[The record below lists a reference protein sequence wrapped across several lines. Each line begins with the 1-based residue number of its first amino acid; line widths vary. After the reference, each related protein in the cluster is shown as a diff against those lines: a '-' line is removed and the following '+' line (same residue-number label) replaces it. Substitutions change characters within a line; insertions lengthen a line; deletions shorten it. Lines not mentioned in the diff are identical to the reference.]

1 MSTRLNLY
9 DLDLDQLMLFMGDLG
24 QPDYRARQLWHWLYQ
39 RYAHDYGQMTTLPT
53 SLRYELAEIA
63 SLGTW
68 KIAARQNS
76 SDAMT
81 TKLLFQLSDGN
92 FIETVLMRYDK
103 RRTIC
108 ISTQAGCAMGCVFCA
123 TGQMGFSRNLSVGEI
138 VAQVLHFARELAVE
152 GAKITN
158 VVFMGMGEPLHNY
171 DNTLNALDR
180 LTNPEGFNLGARKVT
195 ISTVGLVPAIRRYAD
210 ERRQTPLAVSL
221 HAATDR
227 ERNKLIPVAR
237 RWPLESLMD
246 VCRYYVQKTGRRLTF
261 EWALI
266 AGENDTNEQ
275 AQQLGGLLSGMLC
288 HVNLIPLNPTAGY
301 KGKPSDPS
309 TVSTFQKI
317 LAANGVTSSVR
328 LRRGIDIKAGCGQL
342 RDRIITETG

>member
-108 ISTQAGCAMGCVFCA
+108 ISTQAGCAMGCV
-123 TGQMGFSRNLSVGEI
+123 
-138 VAQVLHFARELAVE
+138 
-152 GAKITN
+152 
-158 VVFMGMGEPLHNY
+158 
-171 DNTLNALDR
+171 
-180 LTNPEGFNLGARKVT
+180 
-195 ISTVGLVPAIRRYAD
+195 
-210 ERRQTPLAVSL
+210 
-221 HAATDR
+221 
-227 ERNKLIPVAR
+227 
-237 RWPLESLMD
+237 
-246 VCRYYVQKTGRRLTF
+246 
-261 EWALI
+261 
-266 AGENDTNEQ
+266 
-275 AQQLGGLLSGMLC
+275 
-288 HVNLIPLNPTAGY
+288 
-301 KGKPSDPS
+301 
-309 TVSTFQKI
+309 
-317 LAANGVTSSVR
+317 
-328 LRRGIDIKAGCGQL
+328 
-342 RDRIITETG
+342 